1 LEETTKCC
9 FKNAVS
15 LNFVGRELNFV
26 GRELNF
32 VGRELNFVGREL
44 NFVGRECP
52 PSPSPQPRLILRLS
66 A

>member
-15 LNFVGRELNFV
+15 LNFV